1 MQIQLTDKA
10 EIGDVRVTA
19 DGYVTGTA
27 RVARTG
33 IQEYLAYELGI
44 TDGDQNRVVRV
55 YRPEEE
61 VFSTD
66 SLATYAYRPVTSN
79 HPSVPVTAANWKE
92 HSRGQTGPDIAR
104 DGEFVRV
111 PMVLM
116 DRSIIK
122 EWEDGKRE
130 LSMGYSA
137 EIVMTDG
144 VTPEGEKYDAI
155 QKNLR
160 MNHLALVSRARG
172 GDKLKLGD
180 AKQEGPSVTTK
191 TIMFDGISIEVTDA
205 GAQAIEKLQG
215 QLKDASTKAAEA
227 DAAHKAAIADKEKEL
242 ATKDAEIDALK
253 AKVLDDAAIDKRVQE
268 RADLI
273 GVAKSVVD
281 GDYSGLS
288 ADDIRK
294 KVVIAKLGDA
304 AVKDKSVEYVN
315 ARFDILAEDA
325 AKDPH
330 RAIVQHSGP
339 APAGSEKA
347 MNDTYDAYLKNLNA
361 HRKKEAK

>member
-10 EIGDVRVTA
+10 EINGVRVTS
-19 DGYVTGTA
+19 DGYVTGFA

-33 IQEYLAYELGI
+33 IQEYMAAELGI
-44 TDGDQNRVVRV
+44 TDGDPTRIVRV
-55 YRPEEE
+55 YRSEAE
-61 VFSTD
+61 VFSKD
-66 SLATYAYRPVTSN
+66 SLSTYAYRPVTSN
-79 HPSVPVTAANWKE
+79 HPDVQVTADNWKE

-104 DGEFVRV
+104 DGEFVQV

-116 DRSIIK
+116 DRAIIK

-180 AKQEGPSVTTK
+180 SKTEGPLVTTK

-205 GAQAIEKLQG
+205 GAQAIEKLQSK
-215 QLKDASTKAAEA
+215 LTDASAKAAEA
-227 DAAHKAAIADKEKEL
+227 DVAHKAAIADKEKEL

-253 AKVLDDAAIDKRVQE
+253 SKVLDDAAIDKRVQE

-273 GVAKSVVD
+273 ATAKSVAD
-281 GDYSGLS
+281 QDYSGMS
-288 ADDIRK
+288 VDQIRAK
-294 KVVIAKLGDA
+294 AVSTKLGDA
-304 AVKDKSVEYVN
+304 AIKDKSVEYVN
-315 ARFDILAEDA
+315 ARFDILAEDSV
-325 AKDPH
+325 KDPH
-330 RAIVQHSGP
+330 RQVVAP
-339 APAGSEKA
+339 NNTAPAGTPKA
-347 MNDTYDAYLKNLNA
+347 MQDAHNTYVSDLNA
-361 HRKKEAK
+361 WRNKEAK

>member
-1 MQIQLTDKA
+1 MRIQLTDKA
-10 EIGDVRVTA
+10 EIGGVRRTA
-19 DGYVTGTA
+19 DGYLTGTA
-27 RVARTG
+27 RVARAG
-33 IQEYLAYELGI
+33 IQEYLASELGI
-44 TDGDQNRVVRV
+44 TDGDPNRVVRV

-61 VFSTD
+61 VFNTA
-66 SLATYAYRPVTSN
+66 SLATYAYRPVTSD
-79 HPSVPVTAANWKE
+79 HPPVQVTADNWKE
-92 HSRGQTGPDIAR
+92 HSRGQTGSDIAR

-116 DRSIIK
+116 DRAIIK

-180 AKQEGPSVTTK
+180 AKQEGPSVTIK

-215 QLKDASTKAAEA
+215 QLKDASAKAAEA
-227 DAAHKAAIADKEKEL
+227 DAAHEAAIADKEKQL

-253 AKVLDDAAIDKRVQE
+253 AKVLDDAAIDKLVQE

-273 GVAKSVVD
+273 ATAKAIAD
-281 GDYSGLS
+281 QDYTGKS
-288 ADDIRK
+288 AAEIRK
-294 KVVIAKLGDA
+294 AAVAAKLGDA
-304 AVKDKSVEYVN
+304 AIKDKSPEYIA

-325 AKDPH
+325 AKEPH
-330 RAIVQHSGP
+330 RQVV
-339 APAGSEKA
+339 APSAAQAGTAKA
-347 MNDTYDAYLKNLNA
+347 MADSYNNYVADLNA
-361 HRKKEAK
+361 WRNKEAK

>member
-33 IQEYLAYELGI
+33 IQEYMAAEIGL
-44 TDGDQNRVVRV
+44 TDGDPTRIIRV
-55 YRPEEE
+55 YRPESE
-61 VFSTD
+61 VFSKD

-79 HPSVPVTAANWKE
+79 HPDVQVTADNWKE

-205 GAQAIEKLQG
+205 GAQAIEKLQS
-215 QLKDASTKAAEA
+215 QLKDASAKASEA
-227 DAAHKAAIADKEKEL
+227 DVAHKATLADKEKQL

-273 GVAKSVVD
+273 GVAKSIAD
-281 GDYSGLS
+281 QDYSGMS
-288 ADDIRK
+288 VDQIRAK
-294 KVVIAKLGDA
+294 AVAAKLGDA
-304 AVKDKSVEYVN
+304 AIKDKSVEYVN

-325 AKDPH
+325 EKDPH
-330 RAIVQHSGP
+330 RQVVAPNSN
-339 APAGSEKA
+339 APAGTPKA
-347 MNDTYDAYLKNLNA
+347 MADAHANYVSDLNA
-361 HRKKEAK
+361 WRKKEAK